1 MRFRKLPVEI
11 EAVQWTGANRQE
23 IDDFTHPNEPMSYFD
38 PDTGSLII
46 RTTEGNMHA
55 QTGDWSIRGV
65 AGEFYP
71 CKMDIFE
78 QTYEAVNG

>member
-23 IDDFTHPNEPMSYFD
+23 IDDFTHPNEPMSYFN

-55 QTGDWSIRGV
+55 QTGDWIIRGDQ
-65 AGEFYP
+65 GELYS
-71 CKMDIFE
+71 CRDDIF
-78 QTYEAVNG
+78 QRTYRKVN